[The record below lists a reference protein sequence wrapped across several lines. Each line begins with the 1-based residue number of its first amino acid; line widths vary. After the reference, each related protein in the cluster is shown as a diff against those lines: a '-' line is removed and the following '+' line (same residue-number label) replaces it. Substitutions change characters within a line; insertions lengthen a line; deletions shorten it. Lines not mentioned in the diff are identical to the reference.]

1 VDELTRKIRRVQP
14 LIKSKQSNLDQEA
27 VALENVRSQKREV
40 MQHLK
45 RYERLYIKEIEKLN
59 KERQSSDRMSLDLLE
74 RNVDHYKAR
83 WYEQLRKLNE
93 LEGRE
98 RNQLSQ
104 VLIAKTELDSIS
116 GLADRYTK
124 QLVSAESLREQTLID
139 EAAIRGFSRKSQ

>member
-1 VDELTRKIRRVQP
+1 MDELTRKIRRVQP